1 MKSISV
7 IVPLYNEKESL
18 PLLYAE
24 LVTVLNDRGEE
35 YEIIFV
41 DDGSTDGSFAVLKG
55 LQAKDRNIRL
65 VRLRRNFGKSSALS
79 AGFRVAEGKLIVTID
94 ADLQDRPSELPKML
108 ARLEEGYDL
117 ISGWKC
123 PRRDPLTKLIP
134 SRLFNWITALLT
146 GIPLHDINCG
156 FKVYRREVIE
166 EIEVYG
172 EMYRYIPVLASY
184 RGFAVGEVA
193 VAHSPRKFGRSKYGV
208 SRLFGGFFDLVTV
221 IMLTRYNKK
230 PLHVFGIAGIVLLL
244 AGLALEA
251 YLSIGWF
258 FGRWIQDR
266 PAFML
271 GVLLLII
278 GVQFIFFGLIGEMIA
293 YSARRDDDYSIR
305 EIIDA
310 PAPASKPES
319 VALHRR

>member
-1 MKSISV
+1 MEVS
-7 IVPLYNEKESL
+7 P
-18 PLLYAE
+18 A
-24 LVTVLNDRGEE
+24 
-35 YEIIFV
+35 
-41 DDGSTDGSFAVLKG
+41 GSTYQGDSFSPFSTAV
-55 LQAKDRNIRL
+55 
-65 VRLRRNFGKSSALS
+65 
-79 AGFRVAEGKLIVTID
+79 
-94 ADLQDRPSELPKML
+94 
-108 ARLEEGYDL
+108 
-117 ISGWKC
+117 
-123 PRRDPLTKLIP
+123 
-134 SRLFNWITALLT
+134 TALLT

-193 VAHSPRKFGRSKYGV
+193 VEHSPRKFGKSKYGV
-208 SRLFGGFFDLVTV
+208 SRLFGGFFDLLTV